1 MIEIIEIKGKTD
13 IVRDIH
19 SKALLTVDM
28 NKLEDHKNKRQA
40 AKMVY
45 ENSLKVVELENDI
58 NTIKQDMSDIKLL
71 LQQLIKES

>member
-1 MIEIIEIKGKTD
+1 MIETLEIKGKTD

-19 SKALLTVDM
+19 SKAILTVDM
-28 NKLEDHKNKRQA
+28 SKLEEHRNKRQA

>member
-1 MIEIIEIKGKTD
+1 MIDTIAIKGNPD

-19 SKALLTVDM
+19 SKAILTVDR
-28 NKLEDHKNKRQA
+28 NKLEEHKNKRQA

-45 ENSLKVVELENDI
+45 ENSLKVAEMENDI

-71 LQQLIKES
+71 LQQLLKES